1 MIHDFLALTAV
12 TRATQDAAYW
22 RDRAASLVTDLDFT
36 PEELAAIAGS
46 MAAKA
51 QAAEDARRKGA
62 TAVCAAGAQE
72 GRRAREASIACHG

>member
-1 MIHDFLALTAV
+1 MIHEFLALTAV

-36 PEELAAIAGS
+36 PEELAEIAGC

-51 QAAEDARRKGA
+51 QAAEDALGRHGGIAHSVARAAFATISRR
-62 TAVCAAGAQE
+62 
-72 GRRAREASIACHG
+72 